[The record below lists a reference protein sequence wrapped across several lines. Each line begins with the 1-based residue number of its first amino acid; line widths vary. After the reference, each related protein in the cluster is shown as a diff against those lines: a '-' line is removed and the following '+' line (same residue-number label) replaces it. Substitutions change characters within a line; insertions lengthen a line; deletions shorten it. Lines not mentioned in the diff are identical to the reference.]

1 MTPSASHR
9 TDLAQPVTVELWVV
23 VCAIRYGT
31 GRMTYANADAVSLAL
46 THWQA
51 LPGFIRD
58 QIVRDAQSLPD
69 GYERQAW
76 QPVID
81 LQDGHPTGDTP
92 PSELWARRVR
102 AQIDDDTCPI
112 EDCMR
117 CAAAILTPAL
127 AHALRHSSIPSTRS
141 TGAGDE

>member
-92 PSELWARRVR
+92 PPSELWARRVR

-112 EDCMR
+112 
-117 CAAAILTPAL
+117 
-127 AHALRHSSIPSTRS
+127 
-141 TGAGDE
+141 